1 MVSGDKSVICKQ
13 EIVKGTAILNAI
25 NNKCCLSFQTK
36 SWIIFHLQGKD
47 FTCSWIAKLNTLR
60 HKNIHLF

>member
-25 NNKCCLSFQTK
+25 NNKYCLSFQTK

-47 FTCSWIAKLNTLR
+47 FTDLLLDCEVEHASP
-60 HKNIHLF
+60 